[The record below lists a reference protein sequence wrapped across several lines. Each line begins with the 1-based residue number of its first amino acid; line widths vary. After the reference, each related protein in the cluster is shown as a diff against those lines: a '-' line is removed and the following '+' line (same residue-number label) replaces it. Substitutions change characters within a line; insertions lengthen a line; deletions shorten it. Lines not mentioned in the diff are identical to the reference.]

1 MTTSQSPLGVLKAQA
16 DNIAKM
22 MKQAERGELPD
33 PTGEIAKA
41 RARPEFKTAVIQ
53 DDKIVTIEMTWS
65 QIRETS
71 EVALA
76 AMILKLM
83 RGEREN

>member
-1 MTTSQSPLGVLKAQA
+1 LKAQA

-22 MKQAERGELPD
+22 IKQAERGELAD
-33 PTGEIAKA
+33 PTGKIADSLM
-41 RARPEFKTAVIQ
+41 RGTLKTAVVQ
-53 DDKIVTIEMTWS
+53 DDKVVSIEMAWS

-76 AMILKLM
+76 VMILKLM